1 LKNLIPYFFL
11 LTIGN
16 VFSQDLYLNYP
27 KQPINE
33 ILIDL
38 SAKYNVQVSINS
50 SSSNSCEISLNDTFP
65 SIDKVFDFIAESC
78 NLHYQKVGEVYSFKP
93 LEIKV
98 SEQKKY
104 NFLYQ
109 GIVLDQISLEPLP
122 FAKLKLKER
131 NLVCDENGFFSFYSD
146 LKELQ
151 LSCRYLGFYTL
162 DTLISLGSK
171 IELQLQFELNDMETV
186 QISHQ
191 KARDISF
198 QSVGD
203 QSGLYK
209 FNNIASNL
217 IPSNNDMIFNLL
229 RLYPGVNASSELS
242 SEAIIW
248 GSYPGQSST
257 IFDGITLFNST
268 GTNENVSRINPF
280 MVKNI
285 ELYKG
290 GYNADIGDRIG
301 SVTLID
307 GKDGN
312 KDSSSMVFGINN
324 QIANVY
330 YNQPLKKINSSFQFG
345 IRRSYFQFLNGLKLK
360 NNDAYSEYNYQD
372 INLKWNTNFK
382 NKDRLEISLLNSS
395 DDNTTFLDKRLEN
408 DYYSNLNIN
417 AKQYGGSIT
426 YNKVWNRGGM
436 TKFQSSFSQFI
447 PNFSNEVKVIENKDS
462 LNADYYLENTISE
475 KSLKIEHQFPVR
487 KQFDFLFGT
496 GLVQN
501 NSSYIFKNNQELISD
516 ASALSSARISSFV
529 KNRFHIKDIISLTTG
544 LKMDYSLINSTAYFQ
559 PRVQAK
565 IKLFTSFHMNAAW
578 GIYNQFISK
587 TAVKDEFGNQPYF
600 WEALNQTN
608 VNVPTSI
615 HKQVSFVYSKSAIEI
630 LVEGYFKEASN
641 LKSYSTN
648 KENDFQEIKG
658 NSSALGLDFFVKKR
672 FSKHQFL
679 IAYSIGK
686 VQDDIFAANSTIEI
700 LAPQN
705 QFQELK
711 AGLFFK
717 FNKWKFSFTEV
728 IGSGFQ
734 EANKSS
740 NSPYSRLDFACNYKV
755 LDKKWNVDL
764 GLSILNVFNA
774 ENTRFNQFSVLPGDT
789 AHLSATPFTPTL
801 NLIIS
806 LR

>member
-1 LKNLIPYFFL
+1 MKNLILYFFL

-16 VFSQDLYLNYP
+16 VFSQGVYLNYP

-50 SSSNSCEISLNDTFP
+50 SSSNSCEILLNDTFS

-93 LEIKV
+93 LEINV
-98 SEQKKY
+98 SEEKKHNY
-104 NFLYQ
+104 LYQ

-131 NLVCDENGFFSFYSD
+131 NLVCDENGLFSFYSD
-146 LKELQ
+146 LKELN
-151 LSCRYLGFYTL
+151 LSCTYLGCYTL
-162 DTLISLGSK
+162 DTLVSFDSK
-171 IELQLQFELNDMETV
+171 IELQLNFQLNEKETV
-186 QISHQ
+186 KISRER
-191 KARDISF
+191 KSVISF

-209 FNNIASNL
+209 FNNITSNL

-229 RLYPGVNASSELS
+229 RLYPGVNASSEMS

-268 GTNENVSRINPF
+268 GTNENVSRLNPF

-312 KDSSSMVFGINN
+312 KVSNSMVFGVNN
-324 QIANVY
+324 QIANLY
-330 YNQPLKKINSSFQFG
+330 YNQSLKKINSSLQLG
-345 IRRSYFQFLNGLKLK
+345 IRRSYFQLLNRVKVKK
-360 NNDAYSEYNYQD
+360 NGAYSEYNYED

-395 DDNTTFLDKRLEN
+395 DDNTIFLDKRLEN

-417 AKQYGGSIT
+417 SKHYGGSVT
-426 YNKVWNRGGM
+426 YNKVWRKGGM
-436 TKFQSSFSQFI
+436 TKFQPSFSQFI
-447 PNFSNEVKVIENKDS
+447 PNFFNEVEAIDKMDTLRAN
-462 LNADYYLENTISE
+462 YYIENTISE

-487 KQFDFLFGT
+487 RQFDFLFGT

-516 ASALSSARISSFV
+516 ASALSSARVSSFV

-565 IKLFTSFHMNAAW
+565 IKLFHSFHMNAAW

-587 TAVKDEFGNQPYF
+587 TAVKDEFGNQSYF

-630 LVEGYFKEASN
+630 LVEGYLKEASN

-648 KENDFQEIKG
+648 KENDFQELKG

-672 FSKHQFL
+672 FRKHQFL

-686 VQDDIFAANSTIEI
+686 VQDDIFVANSTFEM

-711 AGLFFK
+711 AGLFLKFK
-717 FNKWKFSFTEV
+717 KWNFSFTEV

-734 EANKSS
+734 EANKNS

-755 LDKKWNVDL
+755 MDKKWNIDFS
-764 GLSILNVFNA
+764 LSILNLFNTK
-774 ENTRFNQFSVLPGDT
+774 NKRFNQFSFLPGDT
-789 AHLSATPFTPTL
+789 AYLSATPFTPTL